1 MLCTELK
8 LSIADII
15 VHLVSVDSHS
25 SFSLSDTYSRF
36 VANNDD
42 APDVVLRV
50 HLRDIRD
57 IPHIED
63 GRLVFGA
70 EEVYRLY
77 RTEEGYII
85 RCAVPSADNPE
96 VSQIAR
102 LGILQPDWKRGDIYM
117 VDSRPRGLDYLFRVL
132 MVHVVVAHQAM
143 DFHACGV
150 MDDGRGMIFTGPSG
164 SGKTTTANLW
174 DGEERVNVLSDERII
189 VRKRNGAF
197 WVYGTPWYGEGGYTF
212 PGGARLDRIFLIK
225 HAGKNE
231 VISLAGMEAMSA
243 LLPRVRFPS
252 FEEWASTCV
261 LEMCSELSAQVPCY
275 ELGFVPDK
283 QVVHMIRGMALERRE
298 IC

>member
-1 MLCTELK
+1 
-8 LSIADII
+8 
-15 VHLVSVDSHS
+15 
-25 SFSLSDTYSRF
+25 LSDTYSRF
-36 VANNDD
+36 LANNDA

-77 RTEEGYII
+77 RSQEGYIV
-85 RCAVPSADNPE
+85 RCAVPSPDNLE
-96 VSQIAR
+96 VSQVAR
-102 LGILQPDWKRGDIYM
+102 LGILQPDWKSGDIYM
-117 VDSRPRGLDYLFRVL
+117 VDTRPRGLDYLFRIL

-143 DFHACGV
+143 DFHACGI
-150 MDDGRGMIFTGPSG
+150 MDDGSGMIFTGPSG

-174 DGEERVNVLSDERII
+174 NGEESVNVLSDERIL
-189 VRKRNGAF
+189 VRKKHGVF
-197 WVYGTPWYGEGGYTF
+197 WVYGTPWHGEGGYTL
-212 PGGARLDRIFLIK
+212 PDSARLDKIFLIK
-225 HAGKNE
+225 HAGKNL
-231 VISLAGMEAMSA
+231 VTPKSGMEAMSA

-252 FEEWASTCV
+252 FEEWASTR
-261 LEMCSELSAQVPCY
+261 LLGMCSDLSAEVPCY

-283 QVVHMIRGMALERRE
+283 RVIHMIRGMALERRK